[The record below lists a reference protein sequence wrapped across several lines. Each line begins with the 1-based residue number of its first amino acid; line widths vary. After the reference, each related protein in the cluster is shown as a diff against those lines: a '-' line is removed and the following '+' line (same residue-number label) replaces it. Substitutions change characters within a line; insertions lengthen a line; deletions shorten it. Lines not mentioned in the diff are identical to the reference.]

1 MLESILTV
9 AIQVVGLYF
18 LLDFVT
24 GVVHFWMDRYGRED
38 MPVVGKAVIEINT
51 LHHENPRK
59 MTTRSYW
66 YLCKSTWFGVAFM
79 LLAVYLIT
87 GAVSWRWWFI
97 AILGGNANI
106 VHQWAHMFPNEKP
119 AVVNWLQ
126 KVGVIQR
133 PHNHARH
140 HTKPETRAYCTYTPW
155 LNPFLD
161 RIRFWFTIEA
171 ILARVKIYTTDR
183 IDG

>member
-1 MLESILTV
+1 
-9 AIQVVGLYF
+9 
-18 LLDFVT
+18 
-24 GVVHFWMDRYGRED
+24 
-38 MPVVGKAVIEINT
+38 
-51 LHHENPRK
+51 
-59 MTTRSYW
+59 
-66 YLCKSTWFGVAFM
+66 M

-87 GAVSWRWWFI
+87 GAVSWRWWFV

-171 ILARVKIYTTDR
+171 ILARVNIYTTDR